1 MIEYG
6 NPDIRELRFE
16 RFRSRV
22 EARGE
27 QWIDVEVS
35 LELAE
40 GSKVPDGIVELGAL
54 IVCTLRGDIVEIV
67 PQDEGRDCEYQFTEQ
82 EKEQLRTYYEREV
95 RPTVEQ
101 MS

>member
-6 NPDIRELRFE
+6 NPDIRELRFA

-22 EARGE
+22 EVRSE

-40 GSKVPDGIVELGAL
+40 GSETPDGIVELGAL
-54 IVCTLRGDIVEIV
+54 IVCTRRGDIVEIV
-67 PQDEGRDCEYQFTEQ
+67 PQDEGRDCEYQFTVQ
-82 EKEQLRTYYEREV
+82 EKEQLRTYYEEEV
-95 RPTVEQ
+95 RPALGKIN
-101 MS
+101 